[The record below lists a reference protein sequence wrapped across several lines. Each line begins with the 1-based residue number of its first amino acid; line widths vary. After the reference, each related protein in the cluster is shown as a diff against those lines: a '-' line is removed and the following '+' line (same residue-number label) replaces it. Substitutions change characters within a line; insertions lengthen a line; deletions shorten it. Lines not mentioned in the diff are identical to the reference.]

1 MGIIRNE
8 SDDKFLKFNTT
19 QSNINNMQRFVTF
32 LFGLL
37 LGIFAAIADNKI
49 PEYEISGAGT
59 GAQGTYLVKVSILTK
74 NKKQPDSE
82 LARAAVHGVLF
93 RGFSNKELRQ
103 NQKPLA
109 GSAAVEAQHTDYFNN
124 FFSDGGA
131 YINYV
136 ETVSG
141 SREVVKSGK
150 QYKVSDIV
158 TVNKEQLRKDL
169 EAAGII
175 RGLNSIF

>member
-1 MGIIRNE
+1 MKKIVI
-8 SDDKFLKFNTT
+8 LL
-19 QSNINNMQRFVTF
+19 V
-32 LFGLL
+32 GLL
-37 LGIFAAIADNKI
+37 IGIFTTAAENKL

-59 GAQGTYLVKVSILTK
+59 GTQGTYLVKISVLTK
-74 NKKQPDSE
+74 NKKLADSE

-103 NQKPLA
+103 SQKPLA
-109 GSAAVEAQHTDYFNN
+109 GSAANEAQHADYFNK

-131 YINYV
+131 YLNYV

-150 QYKVSDIV
+150 QYKVSDVV

-169 EAAGII
+169 EAAGVI